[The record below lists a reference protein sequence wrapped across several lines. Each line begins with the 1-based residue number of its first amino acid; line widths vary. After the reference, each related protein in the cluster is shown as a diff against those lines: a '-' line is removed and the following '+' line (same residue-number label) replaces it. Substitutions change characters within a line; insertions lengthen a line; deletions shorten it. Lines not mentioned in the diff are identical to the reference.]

1 MLSARCVSC
10 VLLCLIFFGLFQ
22 FEFLQFSSIL
32 LDGWIWRV
40 FGFSLKLGLGFV
52 GDLHMWVCWAFDI
65 LLCSDLFLLLH
76 KIKSNTDSL
85 SNCPTGQ
92 IDHPITHQEV
102 SLHAVDNRSIAID
115 HFTAPI
121 FVRHAGC
128 SSQFFTSNSPVVP
141 QFLICTAIS
150 HGTNSTHVGP
160 ALAQWAILGRPRK
173 VWAKRLGRWAIWA
186 VVGPLDNEA
195 IGQQISGRGELHTH
209 WS

>member
-85 SNCPTGQ
+85 SNCPTWTNYHSPLTTSGAGSIYSRDTYILPLSRIPPRQ
-92 IDHPITHQEV
+92 RFMQV
-102 SLHAVDNRSIAID
+102 SLHAV
-115 HFTAPI
+115 F
-121 FVRHAGC
+121 
-128 SSQFFTSNSPVVP
+128 
-141 QFLICTAIS
+141 
-150 HGTNSTHVGP
+150 
-160 ALAQWAILGRPRK
+160 
-173 VWAKRLGRWAIWA
+173 
-186 VVGPLDNEA
+186 
-195 IGQQISGRGELHTH
+195 
-209 WS
+209 